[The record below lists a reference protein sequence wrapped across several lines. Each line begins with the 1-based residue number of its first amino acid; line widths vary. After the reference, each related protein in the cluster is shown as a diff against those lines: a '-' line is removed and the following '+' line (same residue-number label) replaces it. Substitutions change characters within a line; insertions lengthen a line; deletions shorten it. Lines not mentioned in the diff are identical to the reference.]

1 MPSIAKRGG
10 SPISPAPKS
19 LPEALAG
26 SDGDSTPQ
34 KRKLRSHASAVAAAL
49 REGGAVDPAA
59 KRVSPRRCLNQSP
72 NTPPKRIEKAVADK
86 PSKLKKS
93 PAKGLPDS
101 LVADSKWNPRDPQQM
116 SAAKEA
122 LHVSTLPP
130 SVSCRENEQKM
141 IVDFCKGCIEHGK
154 AGSLYICGCP
164 GTGKSLSMEK
174 VKELLLHWTQEAGLQ
189 QPEVLALNCTSLS
202 STSEIFSKILSKYQL
217 PKMTNNRTSA
227 LQQLQKLYSEKQQSR
242 KMMLIIADELDYLI
256 TKDRA
261 VLHDL
266 FMLTTFPFSKCIL
279 VGIANAIDLADR
291 FLPRLQ
297 SLNCKPTIV
306 TFRAYSPVQIVRILH
321 ERLKVLPYP
330 VFQPHALELCARKV
344 AAASGDMRK
353 ALCICRGAIDML
365 EMELQESTRSTNLS
379 MHDEEKGQQAVTT
392 PEFSKLQEIDAVRID
407 HMVLALSRTFRS
419 PVVDTIQI
427 LPQHQQIILCS
438 AVKLFRGRQKDTT
451 VGELYKSYLD
461 VCKSTHIP
469 AAGFLEFSSM
479 CRVLND
485 QGLLK
490 LGQSRED
497 KLRRIALKVD
507 EADITFALQG
517 VRFFR
522 NCLQ

>member
-1 MPSIAKRGG
+1 M
-10 SPISPAPKS
+10 
-19 LPEALAG
+19 
-26 SDGDSTPQ
+26 DT
-34 KRKLRSHASAVAAAL
+34 
-49 REGGAVDPAA
+49 
-59 KRVSPRRCLNQSP
+59 
-72 NTPPKRIEKAVADK
+72 
-86 PSKLKKS
+86 
-93 PAKGLPDS
+93 
-101 LVADSKWNPRDPQQM
+101 
-116 SAAKEA
+116 
-122 LHVSTLPP
+122 
-130 SVSCRENEQKM
+130 
-141 IVDFCKGCIEHGK
+141 
-154 AGSLYICGCP
+154 
-164 GTGKSLSMEK
+164 
-174 VKELLLHWTQEAGLQ
+174 EAGLQ

-306 TFRAYSPVQIVRILH
+306 TFRAYSPVQIVRILQ

-365 EMELQESTRSTNLS
+365 EVELQESTRSTNLL

-451 VGELYKSYLD
+451 VGELHKSYLD